1 MRNLLIILVL
11 LAGSLHSEVPDL
23 TGTYDVAT
31 LTPLFRPK
39 AYGDNLY
46 LSREEG
52 ERIAKEEA
60 KRMAEANES
69 SDPTREAPPRE
80 ETGLREQPEM
90 WVATT
95 LFGSIAERMR
105 LL

>member
-69 SDPTREAPPRE
+69 SDPTREAPP
-80 ETGLREQPEM
+80 
-90 WVATT
+90 
-95 LFGSIAERMR
+95 
-105 LL
+105 